1 MKSNIR
7 EFTQKLFLLM
17 DAKDGSQLQD
27 LVDELM
33 MDLQLRITDRTA
45 RKTAAC
51 VLAERVFEVLI
62 RAFAADS
69 RMMEHEDKLL
79 FLALYRVFYT
89 DEFREEPLPPTEN
102 AVDLLRRMQAEFG
115 RRKQY
120 EACVAYFQRYRA
132 LCDSLPQAVGQ
143 NMMMELRLI
152 ALPYLAEMLDR
163 SETLQ
168 PRAHRAVVIARSV
181 FSVDTEDVG
190 SALLLLDSCHG
201 ELFGLVPENLR
212 RLDEDQLETVYGI
225 LCKVADL
232 APATFYLPLAYS
244 VEQEIFRAVCEETGK
259 TTCLSGVVF
268 QDISTQ
274 ERLLWQEGKALPPK
288 LRTLMKL
295 HHFYSIL
302 LRGGCLPE
310 WDEL

>member
-1 MKSNIR
+1 MDSKMID
-7 EFTQKLFLLM
+7 FTKKLLLLLE
-17 DAKDGSQLQD
+17 APSGSQLQD
-27 LVDELM
+27 LVDDLM
-33 MDLQLRITDRTA
+33 TDLQLRITDRTA

-62 RAFAADS
+62 RAFAADD
-69 RMMEHEDKLL
+69 RMMEHEDKAL

-89 DEFREEPLPPTEN
+89 DEFEEEPLPPTEN

-115 RRKQY
+115 RRKKY
-120 EACVAYFQRYRA
+120 EACVAYFRRYHA

-163 SETLQ
+163 CETLQ
-168 PRAHRAVVIARSV
+168 PQARRAVVIARSV
-181 FSVDTEDVG
+181 FGVDKEDVG
-190 SALLLLDSCHG
+190 SALLLLDTCHG
-201 ELFGLVPENLR
+201 ELFGLVPGDLR
-212 RLDEDQLETVYGI
+212 RLDGDQLETVYGI

-232 APATFYLPLAYS
+232 APATFYLPLAYR
-244 VEQEIFRAVCEETGK
+244 VEQEIFHAVCEETGK

-268 QDISTQ
+268 QDISAQ
-274 ERLLWQEGKALPPK
+274 ERLLWQEGKTLPPK
-288 LRTLMKL
+288 LRTLLKL